1 MSKIID
7 AQDILADAQGCIE
20 CMFMAMNDLDLEE
33 ADPLQSVANVAS
45 KKIDEAIALLEEYR
59 AVLGEGPVEYTAPPA
74 AEPKTA
80 RTKRKGK

>member
-7 AQDILADAQGCIE
+7 AQDILADARNCIQ
-20 CMFMAMNDLDLEE
+20 CIFMATNELDE

-45 KKIDEAIALLEEYR
+45 KKIDEAIALLGEYR
-59 AVLGEGPVEYTAPPA
+59 TDIGAGPVEYPAPAA

-80 RTKRKGK
+80 RTKRRGK